1 MIHQLLKKIALKN
14 FFQIDLSSMERQI
27 AEESLREKY
36 APAVKASLISICLSV
51 PAIAFLDTTTIVGVL
66 IPSTTVAGTAWY
78 AVSLANLK
86 KKFESFGTELTRNL
100 FESFL
105 TSLGLLL
112 LVTLFSLV
120 GSYVQPFIDEVP
132 EKNVVLL
139 ISGLLGTAVVG
150 RLLFKIFLGSLQ
162 YDINDS
168 LLTGQN
174 EAAERFF
181 KKSLS
186 LLNSTASSLRGKS
199 NSLQVANYLIGVS
212 FFEVFS
218 FYQTLTGEE
227 GHHEAE
233 KNIELSN
240 KLIKNPAMSQK
251 EADGLVHK
259 LITHFLDLIR
269 EDLGDVKAM
278 KSIRAI
284 RDELECLETNPDEDQ
299 AMVDTR
305 ASVVLEEIAD
315 LLESQG
321 ENLFLQ
327 PRH

>member
-14 FFQIDLSSMERQI
+14 FFQIDLTSVERQI

-36 APAVKASLISICLSV
+36 APAVKASLISILFSI
-51 PAIAFLDTTTIVGVL
+51 PAVALLDTTTIVGVL

-112 LVTLFSLV
+112 LLTFFSLI
-120 GSYVQPFIDEVP
+120 GSNLTPYLNQIPNREAVTVIAA
-132 EKNVVLL
+132 
-139 ISGLLGTAVVG
+139 LLGTSVVA
-150 RLLFKIFLGSLQ
+150 RLLYKIFLGSLQ

-186 LLNSTASSLRGKS
+186 LLNSTAVSLRGKA

-218 FYQTLTGEE
+218 FYQVLVGE
-227 GHHEAE
+227 GVHTEAE
-233 KNIELSN
+233 EKIELAN
-240 KLIKNPAMSQK
+240 KLIKNPAMPQK
-251 EADGLVHK
+251 KADELVHT
-259 LITHFLDLIR
+259 LITHFLGLIR
-269 EDLGDVKAM
+269 EDLEDPKAR

-284 RDELECLETNPDEDQ
+284 QDELECLGNNPDEDQ

-321 ENLFLQ
+321 ESLFL
-327 PRH
+327 PGKH